1 MLCTANAAGQEKG
14 MVIYMKILLV
24 DDEKTERE
32 GIRYLIG
39 RFQFT
44 LLVEEAHNGKAAFEY
59 IQKNNDIDILL
70 TDVKMPYMD
79 GLELAKRVNDFN
91 SNVVII
97 IFSAYGEFDYARRA
111 CEASAVNYLLKPIE
125 VDEFKTVM
133 ERVIDICRKRKRQ
146 QDQREYLRNSD
157 KKLWLHRLINSK
169 DSLEEIVDIL
179 KEQHGINLE
188 NKYIRFV
195 SVETRD
201 NYFEKNEEAFERI
214 LRGNLEQNYE
224 TINLYPNLSYIMIYS
239 SSNINDE
246 KTESEIRKLYIG
258 LTENKT
264 EKFSIIVGTKFYGV
278 KHFGDKLRE
287 LDEAIKDTFSYFCG
301 IIYISRTNFKD
312 IGSVEEQ
319 LQIKE
324 SVMRSIDDRN
334 MEAVKKQLF
343 VYLKRLEEEKSSS
356 AFYVKYLMLDIVK
369 AIFQAYE
376 TYNEAIIWQAANDIM
391 QSNDLKSMEG
401 ILEKIIDE
409 MSEKNADLLPDV
421 SQSVSEIKRVIKNEY
436 MNDIGLEQIADRV
449 CLTPAYVSFIFKKET
464 GSNLVKYLTDYRM
477 QKAKELLEKS
487 NRKIVDICRLCGY
500 QNQSYFNKLFK
511 NYYGITPKQYREQ

>member
-1 MLCTANAAGQEKG
+1 MLR
-14 MVIYMKILLV
+14 ILLV

-32 GIRYLIG
+32 GIRFLIDK
-39 RFQFT
+39 FA
-44 LLVEEAHNGKAAFEY
+44 LPLKVAEASNGKKALEY
-59 IQKNNDIDILL
+59 IREHPVDILL

-169 DSLEEIVDIL
+169 DSMEEIVDIL
-179 KEQHGINLE
+179 KGQHGINLE

-201 NYFEKNEEAFERI
+201 NYFEKNEEDFERI

-246 KTESEIRKLYIG
+246 KTESEIRKLKVS
-258 LTENKT
+258 LM
-264 EKFSIIVGTKFYGV
+264 
-278 KHFGDKLRE
+278 
-287 LDEAIKDTFSYFCG
+287 A
-301 IIYISRTNFKD
+301 
-312 IGSVEEQ
+312 
-319 LQIKE
+319 
-324 SVMRSIDDRN
+324 
-334 MEAVKKQLF
+334 
-343 VYLKRLEEEKSSS
+343 SSS
-356 AFYVKYLMLDIVK
+356 SRSLSPKCF
-369 AIFQAYE
+369 
-376 TYNEAIIWQAANDIM
+376 
-391 QSNDLKSMEG
+391 
-401 ILEKIIDE
+401 
-409 MSEKNADLLPDV
+409 
-421 SQSVSEIKRVIKNEY
+421 
-436 MNDIGLEQIADRV
+436 
-449 CLTPAYVSFIFKKET
+449 TP
-464 GSNLVKYLTDYRM
+464 
-477 QKAKELLEKS
+477 
-487 NRKIVDICRLCGY
+487 
-500 QNQSYFNKLFK
+500 
-511 NYYGITPKQYREQ
+511 